1 MMSGLN
7 RLFLWLAWGAI
18 RQQWGRWL
26 ASLLMVAVGMALAV
40 AIHLVNHS
48 ALQSF
53 SRAIELVNGQSS
65 LQLVASQETFP
76 EDHFARLLDEAS
88 DLGIESASPA
98 LEIGTD
104 QVRIVALDLFRA
116 ARVTPSLLPQAAEGG
131 RDALFQIDSVFL
143 SPKAMAALAVSEGD
157 SIALTAMGRTV
168 SLVVRGTV
176 PQALG
181 ESVAVM
187 DLGSAQ
193 WQFGRLGQLSRID
206 LRVRED
212 LRVELLQSRLLQGQW
227 PLMLVQK
234 SDREQRMSNVSRAYR
249 VNLTVLALVALV
261 TGGFLISLSVALA
274 VRRQQQLVALLLSL
288 GAPLPWV
295 QRIFLSVG
303 VCVGLVGGALGAMA
317 GALLAAAMLH
327 FVGADLGGGYFRAGS
342 ADLQLDLLTMGA
354 FMGLAGFMGW
364 VAAWLSLR
372 RTDWSS
378 PAQQLRSSS
387 DESLGRD
394 AKPLLV
400 FGFALLALAGL
411 FALLPA
417 WGVISFGGYM
427 AMATLL
433 VAAVAT
439 APWLVAN
446 FSIAGNRLARWRL
459 RQASSS
465 SAALISGVVAAVALA
480 VAMMVMVSSF
490 RSSVGQWL
498 EQVLPADLYSHQAS
512 AAQVE
517 RLSAD
522 SIEGLGRLD
531 SVSRVEAARHQRV
544 LLNPALPPVV
554 LIAKPIGGL
563 DLAADSAPRFDSAA
577 RIALPLVGEARLVG
591 DSSLPVVF
599 ASEAMR
605 DLYGWAAGSVQT
617 LPLGGQAAQRIW
629 VAGIFRDYG
638 RQHGSVVMNL
648 ANYQAITGDRAI
660 SSISIWRQP
669 GHSAAVLRT
678 ELTAFNDGLGEI
690 QWVESEAIREM
701 SLRIF
706 DRSFAITYALEFVA
720 ILIALL
726 TVAIGFSA
734 QLMLRE
740 HEFGLLSQMGQS
752 RGQRSMTI
760 AWELGGLVLLGGVW
774 GSLMGMLMSQVLI
787 HKVNPESFHWTMQT
801 DWPWGQMGLLLLSLV
816 AISVVVAMAM
826 ARRIDE
832 RRLIQSLRADW

>member
-1 MMSGLN
+1 MRGLN
-7 RLFLWLAWGAI
+7 RLFVWLVGGAI

-26 ASLLMVAVGMALAV
+26 ASLFMVAIGMALAV

-53 SRAIELVNGQSS
+53 SRAIEVVNGQSS
-65 LQLVASQETFP
+65 LQLVASQEVFS
-76 EDHFARLLDEAS
+76 EDHFARLLAEAS
-88 DLGIESASPA
+88 DLGIESASPV

-104 QVRIVALDLFRA
+104 RVRIVALDLFRA
-116 ARVTPSLLPQAAEGG
+116 AHVTPSLLPQAPEGG

-143 SPKAMAALAVSEGD
+143 SPKAMAVLSVSEGD
-157 SIALTAMGRTV
+157 SIALKAMGRSV
-168 SLVVRGTV
+168 SLVVRGSV

-212 LRVELLQSRLLQGQW
+212 LRVELLQSRLVQGQW

-234 SDREQRMSNVSRAYR
+234 TDREQRMSNVSRAYR

-274 VRRQQQLVALLLSL
+274 VRRQQQLIALLLSL
-288 GAPLPWV
+288 GAPLAWV
-295 QRIFLSVG
+295 RQIFLFIG
-303 VCVGLVGGALGAMA
+303 VCVGLMGGALGALA
-317 GALLAAAMLH
+317 GVLLAAAMLH

-342 ADLQLDLLTMGA
+342 ADLQLDPLTIGA
-354 FMGLAGFMGW
+354 FMGLAGLIGW

-378 PAQQLRSSS
+378 PARQLRSPS
-387 DESLGRD
+387 DEPLGHH
-394 AKPLLV
+394 AKPMLV
-400 FGFALLALAGL
+400 LGIGLLALAGL
-411 FALLPA
+411 FGLLPA

-427 AMATLL
+427 AMAMLL
-433 VAAVAT
+433 IAAVAIG
-439 APWLVAN
+439 PWLVGN

-480 VAMMVMVSSF
+480 VAMMVMVTSF

-498 EQVLPADLYSHQAS
+498 EQVLPADLYSNQAS
-512 AAQVE
+512 AVLVE

-522 SIEGLGRLD
+522 SIGDLARLD

-563 DLAADSAPRFDSAA
+563 DIAPDSAARSDSVA

-591 DSSLPVVF
+591 NTSLPVVF

-605 DLYGWAAGSVQT
+605 DLYGWSAGSVQA
-617 LPLGGQAAQRIW
+617 LALGGPAAEQVW

-648 ANYQAITGDRAI
+648 SSYQAITGDPSI
-660 SSISIWRQP
+660 SSISIWRRQS
-669 GHSAAVLRT
+669 HSAQDLRA
-678 ELTAFNDGLGEI
+678 ELAALNDVLGEI

-706 DRSFAITYALEFVA
+706 DRSFAITYALELVA

-740 HEFGLLSQMGQS
+740 REFGLLSQMGQS
-752 RGQRSMTI
+752 RGQRSITI
-760 AWELGGLVLLGGVW
+760 AWELGGLVLLGGLW
-774 GSLMGMLMSQVLI
+774 GTLMGMLMSQVLI

-816 AISVVVAMAM
+816 GISVLVAMAM
-826 ARRIDE
+826 AHRIDE

>member
-1 MMSGLN
+1 MKMMNGLN
-7 RLFLWLAWGAI
+7 RLFVWLVWGAI

-26 ASLLMVAVGMALAV
+26 ASLSMVAIGMALAV

-53 SRAIELVNGQSS
+53 SRAIEVVNGQSS
-65 LQLVASQETFP
+65 LQLVASQETFS
-76 EDHFARLLDEAS
+76 EDHFVRLLAEAS
-88 DLGIESASPA
+88 DLGVESASPV

-104 QVRIVALDLFRA
+104 RVRIVALDLFRA

-131 RDALFQIDSVFL
+131 RDALFQTDSVFL
-143 SPKAMAALAVSEGD
+143 SPRAMAALAVSEGD
-157 SIALTAMGRTV
+157 SITLMAMGRTV
-168 SLVVRGTV
+168 RLVVRGSV

-193 WQFGRLGQLSRID
+193 WQFGRMGQLSRID

-212 LRVELLQSRLLQGQW
+212 LRAELLQSRLLKGQW

-274 VRRQQQLVALLLSL
+274 VRRQQQLVAILLSL
-288 GAPLPWV
+288 GAPLAWV
-295 QRIFLSVG
+295 QRIFLFVG

-342 ADLQLDLLTMGA
+342 ADLQLDLLTIGA
-354 FMGLAGFMGW
+354 IMGLAGLIGW
-364 VAAWLSLR
+364 VAAWVSLR
-372 RTDWSS
+372 RIDWSS
-378 PAQQLRSSS
+378 PAQQLRSSC
-387 DESLGRD
+387 DEPLGRD
-394 AKPLLV
+394 ARPLLFV
-400 FGFALLALAGL
+400 GFVLLTLAGL
-411 FALLPA
+411 FSLLPP

-427 AMATLL
+427 AMAMLL
-433 VAAVAT
+433 IAAVAIG
-439 APWLVAN
+439 PWLVAN

-480 VAMMVMVSSF
+480 VAMMVMVTSF

-498 EQVLPADLYSHQAS
+498 GQVLPADLYSHQSS

-522 SIEGLGRLD
+522 SIAALVQLD
-531 SVSRVEAARHQRV
+531 SVSRVEAARHQRL

-554 LIAKPIGGL
+554 LIAKPIEGL
-563 DLAADSAPRFDSAA
+563 DIAVDSAA
-577 RIALPLVGEARLVG
+577 RIGLPLVSEARLVG

-605 DLYGWAAGSVQT
+605 DLYGWATGSVQM
-617 LPLGGQAAQRIW
+617 LPLGGQDAQRVW

-648 ANYQAITGDRAI
+648 SSYRALTGDRSI
-660 SSISIWRQP
+660 SSISIWRQQ

-678 ELTAFNDGLGEI
+678 ELAALNDGLAEI

-706 DRSFAITYALEFVA
+706 DRSFAITYALELVA

-740 HEFGLLSQMGQS
+740 REFGLMSQMGQS
-752 RGQRSMTI
+752 RAQRSMTI
-760 AWELGGLVLLGGVW
+760 AWELGGLVLLGGLW

-801 DWPWGQMGLLLLSLV
+801 DWPWGQMGLLLSSLV
-816 AISVVVAMAM
+816 AISVLVAMAM
-826 ARRIDE
+826 AHRIDE
-832 RRLIQSLRADW
+832 RRLIHSLRADW

>member
-7 RLFLWLAWGAI
+7 RLFLWLVWGAI

-26 ASLLMVAVGMALAV
+26 ASLLMVAIGMAMAV

-65 LQLVASQETFP
+65 LQLVASQETFS
-76 EDHFARLLDEAS
+76 EDYFARVLDEAS
-88 DLGIESASPA
+88 DLGIESASPV

-104 QVRIVALDLFRA
+104 RVRIVALDLFRA
-116 ARVTPSLLPQAAEGG
+116 ARVTPSLLPQTAEGG

-157 SIALTAMGRTV
+157 SITLTSMGRTV
-168 SLVVRGTV
+168 SLVVRGSV

-212 LRVELLQSRLLQGQW
+212 LRVEFLQSRLLQGQW

-288 GAPLPWV
+288 GAPLAWV

-317 GALLAAAMLH
+317 GVLLAAAMLH

-372 RTDWSS
+372 RTDWSR

-400 FGFALLALAGL
+400 FGIALLALAGL

-522 SIEGLGRLD
+522 SIEGLARLD
-531 SVSRVEAARHQRV
+531 SVLRVEAARHQRV

-554 LIAKPIGGL
+554 LIAKPIEGL
-563 DLAADSAPRFDSAA
+563 DLAADSAA

-605 DLYGWAAGSVQT
+605 DLYGWATGSVQT
-617 LPLGGQAAQRIW
+617 LPLGGQAAQRVW

-648 ANYQAITGDRAI
+648 TNYQAITGDRAI

-706 DRSFAITYALEFVA
+706 DRSFAITYALELVA

-740 HEFGLLSQMGQS
+740 REFGLLSQMGQS

-760 AWELGGLVLLGGVW
+760 VWELGGLVLLGGVW

-801 DWPWGQMGLLLLSLV
+801 DWPWGQMSLLLLSLV
-816 AISVVVAMAM
+816 AISVLVAMAM
-826 ARRIDE
+826 ANRIDE